1 MAGCI
6 ARESIRR
13 RRVTGKGAEL
23 TMALVSKVEVRAVVV
38 PLKRPI
44 VSSTENIMDWP
55 LLLIDVTTSSGV
67 VGHAYLEPYLKS
79 SIAPLADLIRTP
91 AAAIQGQPLAPL
103 ESHGAAMKR
112 LHLSGREGLT
122 LIAISGLDMALW
134 DALAKEARKPP

>member
-79 SIAPLADLIRTP
+79 SIAPLADLIRTA

-103 ESHGAAMKR
+103 ESHRAAMKR